1 MKEPFTHN
9 TLKERIYQ
17 GQRIASV
24 DASALYA
31 WDLHDLAMAADM
43 RRKAIF
49 PTEEVGFVYDRIINF
64 TNICEAGCAFCAF
77 HAKAGRVEPYEL
89 NLDEICN
96 RIESLITAGGTQV
109 MLQGG
114 LHPQYTLDNYV
125 QLVYNIKKRFPGVYL
140 HSFSPAELVHAS
152 KKSSVPLDE
161 VIISLKNAG
170 LDSVPGASDLL
181 VDRIRKKISPKKLT
195 VKEWIKTMEA
205 LHFRG
210 FKSSA
215 TMTYGM
221 GETDNE
227 QIEHLAVIRD
237 LQDRTGMIR
246 AFIPWSF
253 SPARTRMSHI
263 SPATG
268 IQYLKI
274 VAIARIFL
282 DNIIHIQ
289 AGWLTEGLKLAQ
301 IVLAMG
307 ATDMGG
313 VLTEEL
319 VVKAT
324 GLETR
329 TTRNELIDIIKNAG
343 KIPVQRNSEYR
354 VIRSFSENPQNF

>member
-1 MKEPFTHN
+1 MKETY
-9 TLKERIYQ
+9 TVKSLKKILYQ
-17 GQRIASV
+17 GQRISPE
-24 DASALYA
+24 DALALFD
-31 WDLHDLAMAADM
+31 WDLHDLALAADM
-43 RRKAIF
+43 RRKAVF
-49 PTEEVGFVYDRIINF
+49 PKEEVGFILDRIINF

-77 HAKAGRVEPYEL
+77 HSKADLVKAYEL
-89 NLDEICN
+89 SMEEIFS
-96 RIESLITAGGTQV
+96 RIESLIQAGGTQV

-125 QLVYNIKKRFPGVYL
+125 RLVYNVKKRFPEIYL

-152 KKSSVPLDE
+152 RKSSVPLDK
-161 VIISLKNAG
+161 VVSALKNAG

-181 VDRIRKKISPKKLT
+181 VDRIRRKASPNKIT
-195 VKEWIKTMEA
+195 VKEWIDAMEA
-205 LHFRG
+205 LHRG
-210 FKSSA
+210 GLKSSA

-221 GETDNE
+221 GETKRE
-227 QIEHLAVIRD
+227 QIEHLAVIRN

-263 SPATG
+263 LPATG
-268 IQYLKI
+268 IRYLKI

-289 AGWLTEGLKLAQ
+289 AGWLTEGLKPAQ
-301 IVLAMG
+301 IALTMG

-313 VLTEEL
+313 LLTEEL

-324 GLETR
+324 GVETR
-329 TTRNELIDIIKNAG
+329 TTMDELIDIIKNAG
-343 KIPVQRNSEYR
+343 KIPVQRDSEYQ
-354 VIRSFSENPQNF
+354 VIRRFE